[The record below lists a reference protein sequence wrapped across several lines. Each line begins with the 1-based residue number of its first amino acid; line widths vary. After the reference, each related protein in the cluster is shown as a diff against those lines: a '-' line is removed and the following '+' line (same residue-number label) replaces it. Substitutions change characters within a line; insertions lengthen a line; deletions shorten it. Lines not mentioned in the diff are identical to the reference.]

1 MSCKQEIT
9 MSSEIN
15 AYWKISISLIFAY
28 ILYNIYIQNRKG
40 RNKRSASG
48 IKYLI
53 IALLIWVLSGALSL
67 VYYNAAPDS
76 VSLKIAY
83 HLLVTIFSIGNSAFI
98 LLAIPFIEVEKTATK
113 NILKKDIKTVSVY
126 AAIIV
131 LGTMAIAFLILDVSD
146 FSVDKTPAFN
156 EFLKQPI
163 HFVGI
168 LDLLFAF
175 IVIWELMIRMIQA
188 FKERN
193 MNFMIPVSW
202 LLIAFIFISKIL
214 EVLPA
219 FILNLQ
225 QWNSYVM
232 LQHFSLL
239 IYKIL
244 LIALFILLLYSWQLK
259 NNKVLIEKI
268 RTKQKKEI
276 SEKDK
281 NIKALKNKINRYKVK
296 VEHLKNVQKK
306 EDQSKSNL
314 FNVTRDDLE
323 KLTEREREVFECLAK
338 DLSYRDIG
346 KELYIAR
353 DTVISNIR
361 SIEKKLGV
369 KRKENLV
376 RVAKSIFLHK

>member
-1 MSCKQEIT
+1 M
-9 MSSEIN
+9 MGSEIN

-28 ILYNIYIQNRKG
+28 ILYNIYIQHKKG
-40 RNKRSASG
+40 RRKSNASG

-53 IALLIWVLSGALSL
+53 IALLIWVLSGTMSA
-67 VYYNAAPDS
+67 VYYAYFETTGN

-83 HLLVTIFSIGNSAFI
+83 YFLVTIFSIGNSAFI
-98 LLAIPFIEVEKTATK
+98 LLAIPSIEVEKIATR

-126 AAIIV
+126 AIIIL

-146 FSVDKTPAFN
+146 FSADKTPDLN

-163 HFVGI
+163 YFVGI

-175 IVIWELMIRMIQA
+175 IVIWELIIRMIQA

-202 LLIAFIFISKIL
+202 MLIAFIFISKML

-219 FILNLQ
+219 FILNFQ
-225 QWNSYVM
+225 EWNSYLM

-239 IYKIL
+239 AYKIL

-259 NNKVLIEKI
+259 NNKASIEKI
-268 RTKQKKEI
+268 KIKQKREI
-276 SEKDK
+276 FEKDK
-281 NIKALKNKINRYKVK
+281 NIKTLKDKINRYKVK
-296 VEHLKNVQKK
+296 IEYLKNAQK
-306 EDQSKSNL
+306 EDNKNERNQLKI
-314 FNVTRDDLE
+314 TDDDLE
-323 KLTEREREVFECLAK
+323 KLTEREKEVFERLAK

-361 SIEKKLGV
+361 SIEKKLGL

-376 RVAKSIFLHK
+376 RAAKSVFHTNN